1 MLYPLSYRGLVTKGR
16 LRPLFAGRISQ
27 RHFLILFFIRLVKSN
42 GIISIGGKNMVS
54 EMVNFEAGDSTA
66 RGYLASPE
74 GTGPGV
80 MVIQEWWGLAPQ
92 IKSVCDRLAEN
103 GFVALAPDLY
113 HGELAQHSEM
123 DKAGELMSTLPPDR
137 AVRDMSGAIDY
148 LLKHSN
154 VEGESVGVVGFCM
167 GGMLSLL
174 IAASE
179 GERIAAVAP
188 FYGAPLGDSEP
199 DWTNLKARVEGHFAS
214 VDDFFPPD
222 SVTELENKL
231 MEMGKDVTFS
241 IYPQTGHAFA
251 NEENPLGTY
260 NSEIADVA
268 WGKVLDMFNEELGG
282 S

>member
-1 MLYPLSYRGLVTKGR
+1 
-16 LRPLFAGRISQ
+16 
-27 RHFLILFFIRLVKSN
+27 
-42 GIISIGGKNMVS
+42 
-54 EMVNFEAGDSTA
+54 
-66 RGYLASPE
+66 
-74 GTGPGV
+74 
-80 MVIQEWWGLAPQ
+80 
-92 IKSVCDRLAEN
+92 
-103 GFVALAPDLY
+103 
-113 HGELAQHSEM
+113 
-123 DKAGELMSTLPPDR
+123 
-137 AVRDMSGAIDY
+137 
-148 LLKHSN
+148 
-154 VEGESVGVVGFCM
+154 
-167 GGMLSLL
+167 MLSLL
-174 IAASE
+174 IGASE

-231 MEMGKDVTFS
+231 MGMGKDVTFN

-260 NSEIADVA
+260 NAEIADVA